1 MGKDDFTR
9 KRFEYSSPKARM
21 DSTSRTTRPTT
32 SLSRPQ
38 PQRVLHNSNI
48 EFNKFIR

>member
-1 MGKDDFTR
+1 VSTDTNKAVMGKDDFTR

-32 SLSRPQ
+32 SLSRP
-38 PQRVLHNSNI
+38 
-48 EFNKFIR
+48 